1 MVRLLFFSL
10 LAWGFAPFALHAQC
24 LKGDCTEGYG
34 EMKLPDGSVY
44 KGWFKNGK
52 MHGSGIRYYRRGDVY
67 LGWFAEGLR
76 EGEGRLKFAEGHDFL
91 GQWHA
96 DRRNGYGKMRWV
108 DGTRYEGNWQDDLP
122 HGKGKYFFADGGWYE
137 GQFVNGQFEGFG
149 IRQYA
154 DGTRYEGHWHH
165 GKKHGEGRWIGADG
179 TVWAGQWQAG
189 QRLDAQQGAVDA
201 VGAKSPL
208 RDCNDEYC
216 AEGTGRYVFADGSVY
231 VGQFKNGLPGGEGEV
246 WYANG
251 DHYRGGWYRTLPDGL
266 GTMTFADGR
275 ALTAEWDL
283 GQTTTILATRDAP
296 YLRIEVEPLRD
307 PEARIWAVVVG
318 IAAYSHQPALH
329 YTDNDA
335 FRLYSFLKSPEGGAL
350 PDEQIRVLIDEEAT
364 RDNVLRAMQEVL
376 LRADD
381 NDVVLFY
388 FSGHGIEGA
397 FLPTDYDGSFHK
409 LAHEEILEIMQRS
422 RARLKLVLGDACHS
436 GSLQHVK
443 APTLLT
449 DLYGQLSPEQGG
461 IALMLSSRGQEISL
475 EDSNLRSGVFSY
487 YLIQALKGLADR
499 NADGI
504 VTLEETYQYVR
515 REVRRYTAGV
525 QTPVLTG
532 TADPAV
538 PVAVVRRR

>member
-1 MVRLLFFSL
+1 MVRLLLLSL
-10 LAWGFAPFALHAQC
+10 LCSVFVPLVLPAQC

-34 EMKLPDGSVY
+34 ELRLPDGTVY

-52 MHGSGIRYYRRGDVY
+52 MHGSGICYYRRGDVY
-67 LGWFAEGLR
+67 LGWFVEGLR

-91 GQWHA
+91 GQWRA
-96 DRRNGYGKMRWV
+96 DRRNGFGRMKWA
-108 DGTRYEGNWQDDLP
+108 DGSRYEGNWKDDLP

-137 GQFVNGQFEGFG
+137 GQFVRGQFEGFG

-154 DGTRYEGHWHH
+154 DGTRYEGQWHQ
-165 GKKHGEGRWIGADG
+165 GKKHGEGKWVAADG
-179 TVWAGQWQAG
+179 SAWTGKWIEG
-189 QRLDAQQGAVDA
+189 RRIDAHAPVTES
-201 VGAKSPL
+201 AKSPL
-208 RDCNDEYC
+208 RDCNNEYC
-216 AEGTGRYVFADGSVY
+216 AEGMGRYVFADGSVY
-231 VGQFKNGLPGGEGEV
+231 VGAFKNGLPGGQGEV

-251 DHYRGGWYRTLPDGL
+251 DHYKGGWYRTLPDGL

-275 ALTAEWDL
+275 ILTAEWDL
-283 GQTTTILATRDAP
+283 GQTTRIIATRDAP
-296 YLRIEVEPLRD
+296 YPRLEVEPLRD
-307 PEARIWAVVVG
+307 PEARTWAVIVG
-318 IAAYSHQPALH
+318 ISTYSHQPALH

-350 PDEQIRVLIDEEAT
+350 PDEQVALLIDEEAT
-364 RDNVLRAMQEVL
+364 REHVLRALQEVL

-409 LAHEEILEIMQRS
+409 LAHEEILEILQRS
-422 RARLKLVLGDACHS
+422 QARLKLVLGDACHS
-436 GSLQHVK
+436 GSLQHAK
-443 APTLLT
+443 APTRLSE
-449 DLYGQLSPEQGG
+449 LYGQLTPDQGG
-461 IALMLSSRGQEISL
+461 IALMLSSRSEEISL

-487 YLIQALKGLADR
+487 FLIQALKGLADR

-504 VTLEETYQYVR
+504 VTLEETFQYVH

-532 TADPAV
+532 TADTTV
-538 PVAVVRRR
+538 PVAVVRKW

>member
-1 MVRLLFFSL
+1 MVRLLLLSLFSC
-10 LAWGFAPFALHAQC
+10 AFAPLALPAQC

-34 EMKLPDGSVY
+34 ELRLPDGTVY

-52 MHGSGIRYYRRGDVY
+52 MHGSGICYYRRGDVY
-67 LGWFAEGLR
+67 LGWFVQGLR

-91 GQWHA
+91 GQWRA
-96 DRRNGYGKMRWV
+96 DRRNGFGRMKWA
-108 DGTRYEGNWQDDLP
+108 DGTRYEGHWKDDLP
-122 HGKGKYFFADGGWYE
+122 HGKGKYSFADGGWYE
-137 GQFVNGQFEGFG
+137 GQFVRGQFEGFG

-154 DGTRYEGHWHH
+154 DGTRYEGQWRQ
-165 GKKHGEGRWIGADG
+165 GKKHGQGKWVTADG
-179 TVWAGQWQAG
+179 TVWTGMWVEG
-189 QRLDAQQGAVDA
+189 RRLDTHAPATEGV
-201 VGAKSPL
+201 KSPL
-208 RDCNDEYC
+208 RDCNNEYC
-216 AEGTGRYVFADGSVY
+216 ADGTGRYVFADGSVY
-231 VGQFKNGLPGGEGEV
+231 VGAFKNGLPGGEGEV

-251 DHYRGGWYRTLPDGL
+251 DHYKGGWYRTLPDGL

-283 GQTTTILATRDAP
+283 GQTTRIIATRDAP
-296 YLRIEVEPLRD
+296 YPRLEVEPLRD
-307 PEARIWAVVVG
+307 AEARTWAVIVG
-318 IAAYSHQPALH
+318 ISTYSHQPALH

-350 PDEQIRVLIDEEAT
+350 PDEQVALLIDEEAT
-364 RDNVLRAMQEVL
+364 RDHVLRALQEVL

-397 FLPTDYDGSFHK
+397 FLPTDYDGNFYK
-409 LAHEEILEIMQRS
+409 LAHKEILEILQRS
-422 RARLKLVLGDACHS
+422 QARLKLVLGDACHS
-436 GSLQHVK
+436 GSLQHAK
-443 APTLLT
+443 APTRLSE
-449 DLYGQLSPEQGG
+449 LYGQLAPDQGG
-461 IALMLSSRGQEISL
+461 IALMLSSRGEEISL

-487 YLIQALKGLADR
+487 FLIQALKGLADR

-504 VTLEETYQYVR
+504 VTLEETFQYVH

-532 TADPAV
+532 TADPTV
-538 PVAVVRRR
+538 PVAVVRKW